1 MAKRGAIDLEF
12 DAVKARLDLEFDA
25 VKARLDD
32 LETALGALLDAKTEK
47 PKTKKADK
55 AKEPE

>member
-1 MAKRGAIDLEF
+1 MADAPARKGIIHAELDAI
-12 DAVKARLDLEFDA
+12 
-25 VKARLDD
+25 KARLDD
-32 LETALGALLDAKTEK
+32 LETALGALLEEKSK